1 MTRNY
6 TCKWR
11 KVTKVC
17 YPEILEEGQEE
28 GEGKTI
34 KLVYL
39 SVFITDS
46 APVCDSGRYLL
57 TYSSRSSQYILKIVP
72 RVNVGDKIHY
82 EYKIDKSDDP
92 KAYKFDC
99 YMDRSECMKFIG
111 SRFAPNEALT
121 VFMALHC

>member
-1 MTRNY
+1 MRNY

-11 KVTKVC
+11 RTVKTI

-28 GEGKTI
+28 GEGETI
-34 KLVYL
+34 KIVYL
-39 SVFITDS
+39 SVFIDDC

-57 TYSSRSSQYILKIVP
+57 TYSKRSASYILKIVP
-72 RVNVGDKIHY
+72 RVNVGDKVHY
-82 EYKIDKSDDP
+82 EYKIDPDTDT

-99 YMDRSECMKFIG
+99 YMDRDECMKFIG
-111 SRFAPNEALT
+111 SRFAPDEALK